1 MKRAALVLVVVSSAF
16 AAGCSSGTSAQTI
29 NPPKGH
35 EQRGQAVALP
45 PEEAIAKLETSD
57 ERVTYL
63 HQLGKDPTF
72 DPQKH
77 AEMLQKYS
85 SGADPEV
92 ATAAKDL
99 LDGKK

>member
-1 MKRAALVLVVVSSAF
+1 MKRVALVLVVVCSAF

-35 EQRGQAVALP
+35 EKRGQPVPLP
-45 PEEAIAKLETSD
+45 PEEAITKLETPED
-57 ERVTYL
+57 RVIYL
-63 HQLGKDPTF
+63 HQLAKDSTF

-85 SGADPEV
+85 NDGDPEV